1 MDLNVYK
8 LIVTSDLYKTHYTIR
23 AKNLQEAS
31 KQAKVKFA
39 KSYKVFGDKAKVSLD
54 KADLGNHIN
63 EILEKLYE
71 ENN

>member
-8 LIVTSDLYKTHYTIR
+8 LIVTSDLYKTHYTIHV
-23 AKNLQEAS
+23 KNLQEAS

-54 KADLGNHIN
+54 ETDLGNHIN
-63 EILEKLYE
+63 EILEKLH
-71 ENN
+71 N